1 MRPRWRP
8 TWDTAPLFQ
17 IPLPGLGTTG
27 GRKTQAQAYPDS
39 PGTTKAQS
47 TLMPTNKCRFL
58 PLLVAICPAEVTFS
72 ERLRPHVH
80 AQSTSRREKKRKKTN
95 KLLTSTEPLLFW
107 GGAWLD
113 SRRFRYQEL
122 PLDGAGLHFSEAVLW
137 HVGVDVDLVAVLS
150 RPRILDV
157 ALDLVVAD
165 RASVPGSLY

>member
-1 MRPRWRP
+1 
-8 TWDTAPLFQ
+8 
-17 IPLPGLGTTG
+17 
-27 GRKTQAQAYPDS
+27 
-39 PGTTKAQS
+39 
-47 TLMPTNKCRFL
+47 MPTNKCRFL

-165 RASVPGSLY
+165 RASVPGIVPEAPTGVGAPCQTYRPARYRQCLVAHFATSGRDIP